1 PLTQLTGSVT
11 EGIVSPN
18 GKWLVFGRDLG
29 IWVAQLGTEPINET
43 VSRRLTTE
51 GEGNFSLSGDGTA
64 VVYAAGNRVWR
75 QPLDGGARHEIPVRL
90 TLRQTTPQPMLLR
103 GIRLLD
109 FDSGTF
115 GSETD
120 LLITEG
126 RISRIGTEADTVLP
140 YDAVILIAAGRFAIP
155 GLVDMHVHV
164 GGADLVGLMAE
175 RVTSLRDVGGDVGF
189 LSTLADRSESAN
201 GPLPRLFYSGDILG
215 GENIETEAE
224 ARDCVRRWKRGGA
237 RFIKVYGTLSQPLQH
252 AAADEARLHGLPVVA
267 HGTNIAEIVR
277 GVNAGYFSL
286 EHTALSSRFYDDVL
300 SLLAAAGTRWTPTLA
315 VRGGNALL
323 FRFEPDRLA
332 DWKLRALNSEQ
343 RIGAAQGAS
352 FMRSVPDK
360 LLHGL
365 VSELLDGVGAAYE
378 RGVRLLAGT
387 DVPACPECFTGVSLH
402 WELELL
408 VQAGLT
414 PLEVLR
420 IATLNAAAAVGAE
433 ADLGTLEVGK
443 LADIVLLDASPLED
457 IRNTQSIW
465 RVIKD
470 GSVFD
475 PEVAL
480 GRGVNY

>member
-1 PLTQLTGSVT
+1 
-11 EGIVSPN
+11 
-18 GKWLVFGRDLG
+18 
-29 IWVAQLGTEPINET
+29 
-43 VSRRLTTE
+43 
-51 GEGNFSLSGDGTA
+51 
-64 VVYAAGNRVWR
+64 
-75 QPLDGGARHEIPVRL
+75 
-90 TLRQTTPQPMLLR
+90 
-103 GIRLLD
+103 
-109 FDSGTF
+109 
-115 GSETD
+115 
-120 LLITEG
+120 
-126 RISRIGTEADTVLP
+126 
-140 YDAVILIAAGRFAIP
+140 
-155 GLVDMHVHV
+155 
-164 GGADLVGLMAE
+164 
-175 RVTSLRDVGGDVGF
+175 
-189 LSTLADRSESAN
+189 
-201 GPLPRLFYSGDILG
+201 
-215 GENIETEAE
+215 
-224 ARDCVRRWKRGGA
+224 
-237 RFIKVYGTLSQPLQH
+237 
-252 AAADEARLHGLPVVA
+252 
-267 HGTNIAEIVR
+267 
-277 GVNAGYFSL
+277 
-286 EHTALSSRFYDDVL
+286 
-300 SLLAAAGTRWTPTLA
+300 
-315 VRGGNALL
+315 
-323 FRFEPDRLA
+323 
-332 DWKLRALNSEQ
+332 
-343 RIGAAQGAS
+343 
-352 FMRSVPDK
+352 MRSVPDK